1 MKAGRLIILWLKR
14 LNSSDMIRKNVSLT
28 ILFLLISSV
37 CFAQS
42 LPVGMPVIEDSYRR
56 EQLLGTKDS
65 LISFTIRPIDAWNQ
79 FNSGIDTISA
89 GNRLFKFNSRL
100 NLLGEKAYFQVL
112 PLNLQHQYNSI
123 LPYDWN
129 DGTMIPAVGHQT
141 QVSFGAFLKYG
152 PLSIQLRPEYVNAD
166 NPTFER
172 FPSEQY
178 DIVWARYYNN
188 YFNVSDITERYG
200 EDPYSKLFLGQ
211 SSVRLTFDPVSIGI
225 SNENLWWGPGRR
237 NSLLMSNNAP
247 GFKHITLNTSRPVQ
261 TPIGSFE
268 AQMVAG
274 RLENSGILPPQ
285 ENRVYQG
292 RSLYVPKRD
301 DWRFLSGFVLT
312 YNPKEVTGLFIG
324 ASQVSQMYKQD
335 AGKRPSDF
343 LPLLLPFESQEA
355 ASIRD
360 RYSSIFFRWVMKEAK
375 AEIYGEYGHQG
386 KQSLGTFFREP
397 DKSAAY
403 LFGLRKI
410 SSLNR
415 RLGEYL
421 QISLEFTQLQQ
432 STVPEKGG
440 WYTSSVVRQGYTH
453 AGQLMGSGI
462 GPGSNLQSL
471 DLSWFKGLKRIG
483 IQFERYLHNNDFYY
497 QMYNDPIDY
506 RKKYVDMSAVVSAD
520 WDYKNLVFSAKGAMI
535 RSLNYQYVLYNR
547 PVEYFITGWDR
558 INYQVKLGVMYR
570 F

>member
-1 MKAGRLIILWLKR
+1 MKKGVIFFTL
-14 LNSSDMIRKNVSLT
+14 VH
-28 ILFLLISSV
+28 ILFISGI
-37 CFAQS
+37 CLAQTLPS
-42 LPVGMPVIEDSYRR
+42 GLPVLEEAYRR

-65 LISFTIRPIDAWNQ
+65 LISLTIRPIYAGDEL
-79 FNSGIDTISA
+79 NSGIDTISA

-100 NLLGEKAYFQVL
+100 NLSGDQAFFQLL
-112 PLNLQHQYNSI
+112 PLSLQYQYNSI

-129 DGTMIPAVGHQT
+129 DGAMIPAIGRQT
-141 QVSFGAFLKYG
+141 QVSFGAFFKYG
-152 PLSIQLRPEYVNAD
+152 PLSVQLRPEYVYAD

-200 EDPYSKLFLGQ
+200 EDPYSKFFLGQ

-268 AQMVAG
+268 AQMIGG

-292 RSLYVPKRD
+292 RSLYVPKRE

-312 YNPKEVTGLFIG
+312 YNPKGVPGLFIG

-335 AGKRPSDF
+335 AGQRMSDF
-343 LPLLLPFESQEA
+343 LPLLLPLESKEA

-360 RYSSIFFRWVMKEAK
+360 RYSSVFFRWLMQGAN
-375 AEIYGEYGHQG
+375 AEVYGEYGHQG
-386 KQSLGTFFREP
+386 KRTAFLREP

-410 SSLNR
+410 SPLKR
-415 RLGEYL
+415 HPGQYL
-421 QISLEFTQLQQ
+421 QVSLEFTQLQQ
-432 STVPEKGG
+432 TSVPERGG

-453 AGQLMGSGI
+453 MGQLLGAGI

-471 DLSWFKGLKRIG
+471 DISWFKGFKRIG
-483 IQFERYLHNNDFYY
+483 VQFERYLHNNDFYY
-497 QMYNDPIDY
+497 QMYNDPVDI
-506 RKKYVDMSAVVSAD
+506 RKHYVDMSAAVSAD
-520 WDYKNLVFSAKGAMI
+520 WDYKNLIFSAKGAMI

-547 PVEYFITGWDR
+547 PDDYFITGWDR
-558 INYQVKLGVMYR
+558 LNYQVKLGVMYR

>member
-1 MKAGRLIILWLKR
+1 MKKKKALIIALFQ
-14 LNSSDMIRKNVSLT
+14 
-28 ILFLLISSV
+28 ILFLTGISY
-37 CFAQS
+37 AQT

-56 EQLLGTKDS
+56 EQLLGNTDS
-65 LISFTIRPIDAWNQ
+65 LISFTLRPLFAGDQWK
-79 FNSGIDTISA
+79 SGIDTISA
-89 GNRLFKFNSRL
+89 ENRLFKFNSRL
-100 NLLGEKAYFQVL
+100 IVPTNKGIVQLL
-112 PLNLQHQYNSI
+112 PISLQHQYNSI

-129 DGTMIPAVGHQT
+129 DGTMIPAKGNQT
-141 QVSFGAFLKYG
+141 HLSFGAFFKYG
-152 PLSIQLRPEYVNAD
+152 PLSIQLRPEYVYAD
-166 NPTFER
+166 NPEFEG

-178 DIVWARYYNN
+178 DIVWANYYDK
-188 YFNVSDITERYG
+188 YYNVSDITERYG
-200 EDPYSKLFLGQ
+200 EDPYSKLFWGQ
-211 SSVRLTFDPVSIGI
+211 SSIRLTFDPVSIGI

-237 NSLLMSNNAP
+237 SSLLMTNNAP

-268 AQMVAG
+268 AQLIAG

-285 ENRVYQG
+285 ENRVYEG
-292 RSLYVPKRD
+292 KSLYVPKRD

-312 YNPKEVTGLFIG
+312 YHPKGVPGLFIG

-343 LPLLLPFESQEA
+343 LPLLLPFESMEA

-360 RYSSIFFRWVMKEAK
+360 RYSSLFFRWVLQEAN

-386 KQSLGTFFREP
+386 KHSISSFLREP
-397 DKSAAY
+397 DRSAAY
-403 LFGLRKI
+403 LLGLRKI
-410 SSLNR
+410 MPLNKR
-415 RLGEYL
+415 PGEYL
-421 QISLEFTQLQQ
+421 QASLELTELQQ
-432 STVPEKGG
+432 TYVPVKGG
-440 WYTSSVVRQGYTH
+440 WYTNASIRQGYTH
-453 AGQLMGSGI
+453 SGQVLGAGI

-471 DLSWFKGLKRIG
+471 DISWFKGLKRVG
-483 IQFERYLHNNDFYY
+483 IQVERYIHNNDFYY

-506 RKKYVDMSAVVSAD
+506 RKKYVDMSAVLFAD

-547 PVEYFITGWDR
+547 PPDYFITGWDR
-558 INYQVKLGVMYR
+558 LNYQVKLGVMYR

>member
-1 MKAGRLIILWLKR
+1 MKVGRLIIWWLKR
-14 LNSSDMIRKNVSLT
+14 LNSGEMMKKGAIFFTLVH
-28 ILFLLISSV
+28 ILFISGI
-37 CFAQS
+37 CLAQTLPS
-42 LPVGMPVIEDSYRR
+42 GLPVLEEAYRR

-65 LISFTIRPIDAWNQ
+65 LISLTIRPIYAGDEL
-79 FNSGIDTISA
+79 NSGIDTISA

-100 NLLGEKAYFQVL
+100 NLSGDQAFFQLL
-112 PLNLQHQYNSI
+112 PLSLQYQYNSI

-129 DGTMIPAVGHQT
+129 DGAMIPAIGRQT
-141 QVSFGAFLKYG
+141 QVSFGAFFKYG
-152 PLSIQLRPEYVNAD
+152 PLSVQLRPEYVYAD

-200 EDPYSKLFLGQ
+200 EDPYSKFFLGQ

-268 AQMVAG
+268 AQMIGG

-292 RSLYVPKRD
+292 RSLYVPKRE

-312 YNPKEVTGLFIG
+312 YNPKGVPGLFIG

-335 AGKRPSDF
+335 AGQRMSDF
-343 LPLLLPFESQEA
+343 LPLLLPLESKEA

-360 RYSSIFFRWVMKEAK
+360 RYSSVFFRWLMQGAN
-375 AEIYGEYGHQG
+375 AEVYGEYGHQG
-386 KQSLGTFFREP
+386 KRTAFLREP

-410 SSLNR
+410 SPLKR
-415 RLGEYL
+415 HPGQYL
-421 QISLEFTQLQQ
+421 QVSLEFTQLQQ
-432 STVPEKGG
+432 TSVPERGG

-453 AGQLMGSGI
+453 MGQLLGAGI

-471 DLSWFKGLKRIG
+471 DISWFKGFKRIG
-483 IQFERYLHNNDFYY
+483 VQFERYLHNNDFYY
-497 QMYNDPIDY
+497 QMYNDPVDI
-506 RKKYVDMSAVVSAD
+506 RKHYVDMSAAVSAD
-520 WDYKNLVFSAKGAMI
+520 WDYKNLIFSAKGAMI

-547 PVEYFITGWDR
+547 PDDYFITGWDR
-558 INYQVKLGVMYR
+558 LNYQVKLGVMYR